1 MPRTAANFG
10 TLDDDFETVI
20 QLLVE
25 APRIRSE
32 KTELREA
39 SGSSEVWLKKK
50 RIMTA
55 TNPEYWIQSLS
66 RELFWDVY
74 QDRVDVQK
82 HLPWLVERVL
92 TYGRARDWSLLISNV
107 SKRKLRSIA
116 SELRLHDRE
125 QIFLNNYLENSNA
138 NSQ

>member
-1 MPRTAANFG
+1 MPRIAANIG
-10 TLDDDFETVI
+10 ALDDNFETVM

-25 APRIRSE
+25 SPRIRSE
-32 KTELREA
+32 KTELHKSTG
-39 SGSSEVWLKKK
+39 SGKERLKEK

-55 TNPEYWIQSLS
+55 TNPEYWIHSLS
-66 RELFWDVY
+66 KELFWDVY

-82 HLPWLVERVL
+82 HLPWLVERIL

-116 SELRLHDRE
+116 SDLRLHNRE
-125 QIFLNNYLENSNA
+125 QVFLNNYLENSNE
-138 NSQ
+138 NS